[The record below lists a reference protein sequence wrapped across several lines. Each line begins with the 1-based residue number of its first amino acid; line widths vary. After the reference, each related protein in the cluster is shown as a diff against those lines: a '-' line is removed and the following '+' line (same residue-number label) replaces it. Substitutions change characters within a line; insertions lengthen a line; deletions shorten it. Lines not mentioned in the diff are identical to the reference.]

1 MSSTSSEHCLALVDC
16 NNFYV
21 SCERVFRPDLAKVPV
36 AVLSNNAGCELA
48 RSEEVKQL
56 GVAMGTPYFQC
67 GPELRRAGA
76 VVFSS
81 NYPLYGDFSQRVMQ
95 TLEAQCPR
103 VERYSIDEA
112 FVEIPGRK
120 QTEREVFA
128 RQLRARVLRDTGIP
142 VSIGLAPTKVLA
154 KLANRQAK
162 RRKEAAGIWSMP
174 EDPENRQ
181 QQLSVTSL
189 TDVWGI
195 GRRWARRLETEGWQN
210 AADLAAADP
219 AIIRLVAN
227 VVLQRIA
234 LELRGESCLSL
245 EETSPPPRSLVRSRS
260 FGQPLYQLTELRP
273 ALGRYLQR
281 GWEHLRRHHL
291 RASGIQVFLHTSRF
305 HREVCYF
312 GSRQAVIEP
321 TDDLWE
327 LQRCAFALLQQAYRS
342 GVAYTRCGIMLFGL
356 EPDQPSWNMDT
367 AWQPRAELQQAITG
381 LQQRWGRNVLQ
392 LAHTLTATKGLP
404 LQQHRSPRYTTR
416 WSELAIVGKNIFLR

>member
-1 MSSTSSEHCLALVDC
+1 
-16 NNFYV
+16 
-21 SCERVFRPDLAKVPV
+21 
-36 AVLSNNAGCELA
+36 
-48 RSEEVKQL
+48 
-56 GVAMGTPYFQC
+56 
-67 GPELRRAGA
+67 
-76 VVFSS
+76 
-81 NYPLYGDFSQRVMQ
+81 MQ

-120 QTEREVFA
+120 QTEREAFA
-128 RQLRARVLRDTGIP
+128 RQLRVRVLRDTGIP

-162 RRKEAAGIWSMP
+162 RREEAAGIWSMP

-195 GRRWARRLETEGWQN
+195 SRRWARRLETEGWQN

-219 AIIRLVAN
+219 AMIRLVTN

-381 LQQRWGRNVLQ
+381 LQQRWGRDVLQ

>member
-1 MSSTSSEHCLALVDC
+1 VI
-16 NNFYV
+16 
-21 SCERVFRPDLAKVPV
+21 
-36 AVLSNNAGCELA
+36 A

-120 QTEREVFA
+120 QTEREAFA
-128 RQLRARVLRDTGIP
+128 RQLRVRVLRDTGIP

-174 EDPENRQ
+174 EDPETRQ

-195 GRRWARRLETEGWQN
+195 GRRWARRLGIEGWQN

-219 AIIRLVAN
+219 AMIRLVAN

-245 EETSPPPRSLVRSRS
+245 EATSPPPRSLVRSRS
-260 FGQPLYQLTELRP
+260 FGQPLYQLAELRP

-291 RASGIQVFLHTSRF
+291 RTSGIQVFLHTSRF
-305 HREVCYF
+305 HREDRYF

-327 LQRCAFALLQQAYRS
+327 LQRYAFALLERAYRS
-342 GVAYTRCGIMLFGL
+342 GVAYTRCGVMLFGL
-356 EPDQPSWNMDT
+356 EPNQPYWDMGT

-392 LAHTLTATKGLP
+392 LAHTLTVTKGLP
-404 LQQHRSPRYTTR
+404 LQQHRSPRYTTQ
-416 WSELAIVGKNIFLR
+416 WSELAIIGKNIF

>member
-1 MSSTSSEHCLALVDC
+1 MSSTSSDPCLALVDC

-36 AVLSNNAGCELA
+36 AVLSNNDGCVIA

-120 QTEREVFA
+120 QTEQEAFA

-162 RRKEAAGIWSMP
+162 QRKEATGIWSMP
-174 EDPENRQ
+174 EDPETRQ
-181 QQLSVTSL
+181 QQLSVTPL

-219 AIIRLVAN
+219 AMIRLVAN

-260 FGQPLYQLTELRP
+260 FGQPLYQLQTELRP

-305 HREVCYF
+305 HREVRYF
-312 GSRQAVIEP
+312 GSRQVVIEP

-327 LQRCAFALLQQAYRS
+327 LQRCAFTLLQQAYRS
-342 GVAYTRCGIMLFGL
+342 GVAYTRCGVMLFGL

-381 LQQRWGRNVLQ
+381 LQQRWGRSVLQ

-404 LQQHRSPRYTTR
+404 LQQHRSPRYTTQ
-416 WSELAIVGKNIFLR
+416 WSELPVIGLR

>member
-1 MSSTSSEHCLALVDC
+1 MSSTSSEPCLALVDC

-21 SCERVFRPDLAKVPV
+21 SCERVFRPDLAQVPV
-36 AVLSNNAGCELA
+36 AVLSNNDGCVIA

-56 GVAMGTPYFQC
+56 GVMMGTPYFQC

-81 NYPLYGDFSQRVMQ
+81 NYPLYGDLSQRVMK
-95 TLEAQCPR
+95 TLEALCPR

-112 FVEIPGRK
+112 FVEIPGSE
-120 QTEREVFA
+120 QAERETFS
-128 RQLRARVLRDTGIP
+128 RQLQAQILRDTGIP
-142 VSIGLAPTKVLA
+142 VSIGLATTKVLA

-162 RRKEAAGIWSMP
+162 RLREAAGIWSMP
-174 EDPENRQ
+174 EDPETRQ
-181 QQLSVTSL
+181 QQLSATPL

-195 GRRWARRLETEGWQN
+195 GRRWARLLENEGWQN
-210 AADLAAADP
+210 AAELAAADP
-219 AIIRLVAN
+219 AMIRLVAN

-234 LELRGESCLSL
+234 LELRGDSCLSL
-245 EETSPPPRSLVRSRS
+245 EEISSPPRSLVRSRS

-305 HREVCYF
+305 HREIRYF

-327 LQRCAFALLQQAYRS
+327 LQRYAFALLEQAYRS
-342 GVAYTRCGIMLFGL
+342 GVGYTRCGVMLFGL
-356 EPDQPSWNMDT
+356 EPDQPSWKVCK
-367 AWQPRAELQQAITG
+367 AWQQRADLQQAISG
-381 LQQRWGRNVLQ
+381 LQQRWGRDVIQ
-392 LAHTLTATKGLP
+392 LAHTLAATKGLP
-404 LQQHRSPRYTTR
+404 LQQHRSPRYTTQ
-416 WSELAIVGKNIFLR
+416 WSELAIVGKKIFF

>member
-1 MSSTSSEHCLALVDC
+1 MSSTSSDPCLALVDC

-36 AVLSNNAGCELA
+36 AVLSNNDGCVIA

-120 QTEREVFA
+120 QTEQEAFA
-128 RQLRARVLRDTGIP
+128 RQLRARVLRYTGIP
-142 VSIGLAPTKVLA
+142 VSIGLASTKVLA

-174 EDPENRQ
+174 EDPETRQ
-181 QQLSVTSL
+181 QQLSVTRL
-189 TDVWGI
+189 TNVWGI
-195 GRRWARRLETEGWQN
+195 GRRSARRLEIEGWQN

-219 AIIRLVAN
+219 AMIRLVAN

-260 FGQPLYQLTELRP
+260 FGQPLYHLTELRP

-305 HREVCYF
+305 HREVRYF

-327 LQRCAFALLQQAYRS
+327 LQRCAFTLLQQAYRS
-342 GVAYTRCGIMLFGL
+342 GVAYTRCGVMLFGL

-381 LQQRWGRNVLQ
+381 LQQRWGRSVLQ

-404 LQQHRSPRYTTR
+404 LQQHRSPRYTTQ
-416 WSELAIVGKNIFLR
+416 WSELPVIGLH

>member
-1 MSSTSSEHCLALVDC
+1 
-16 NNFYV
+16 
-21 SCERVFRPDLAKVPV
+21 
-36 AVLSNNAGCELA
+36 
-48 RSEEVKQL
+48 
-56 GVAMGTPYFQC
+56 
-67 GPELRRAGA
+67 
-76 VVFSS
+76 
-81 NYPLYGDFSQRVMQ
+81 
-95 TLEAQCPR
+95 
-103 VERYSIDEA
+103 
-112 FVEIPGRK
+112 EIPGRK
-120 QTEREVFA
+120 QTEREAFA
-128 RQLRARVLRDTGIP
+128 RQLRTRVLRDTGIP

-174 EDPENRQ
+174 EDPETRQ
-181 QQLSVTSL
+181 QQLSVTPL

-219 AIIRLVAN
+219 AMIRLVAN

-305 HREVCYF
+305 RREVRYF
-312 GSRQAVIEP
+312 GSRQVVIEP

-327 LQRCAFALLQQAYRS
+327 LQRCAFTLLQQAYRS
-342 GVAYTRCGIMLFGL
+342 GVAYTRCGVMLFGL

-381 LQQRWGRNVLQ
+381 LQQRWGRSVLQ

-404 LQQHRSPRYTTR
+404 LQQHRSPRYTTQ
-416 WSELAIVGKNIFLR
+416 WSELPVIGLR

>member
-1 MSSTSSEHCLALVDC
+1 MSSTSSEPCLALVDC

-21 SCERVFRPDLAKVPV
+21 SCERVFRPDLAQVPV
-36 AVLSNNAGCELA
+36 AVLSNNDGCVIA

-56 GVAMGTPYFQC
+56 GVMMGTPYFQC

-81 NYPLYGDFSQRVMQ
+81 NYPLYGDLSQRVMK
-95 TLEAQCPR
+95 TLEALCPR

-112 FVEIPGRK
+112 FVEIPGSE
-120 QTEREVFA
+120 QVERETFSQ
-128 RQLRARVLRDTGIP
+128 QLQAQVLRDTGIP
-142 VSIGLAPTKVLA
+142 VSIGLATTKVLA

-162 RRKEAAGIWSMP
+162 RLREAAGIWSMP
-174 EDPENRQ
+174 EDPETRQ
-181 QQLSVTSL
+181 QQLSATPL

-195 GRRWARRLETEGWQN
+195 GRRWARRLENEGWQN
-210 AADLAAADP
+210 AAELAAADP
-219 AIIRLVAN
+219 AMIRLVAN

-234 LELRGESCLSL
+234 LELRGDSCLSL
-245 EETSPPPRSLVRSRS
+245 EEISSPPRSLVRSRS

-305 HREVCYF
+305 HREIRYF

-327 LQRCAFALLQQAYRS
+327 LQRYAFALLEQAYRS
-342 GVAYTRCGIMLFGL
+342 GVGYTRCGVMLFGL
-356 EPDQPSWNMDT
+356 EPDQPSWKVCK
-367 AWQPRAELQQAITG
+367 AWQQRADLQQAISG
-381 LQQRWGRNVLQ
+381 LQQRWGRDVIQ

-404 LQQHRSPRYTTR
+404 LQQHRSPRYTTQ
-416 WSELAIVGKNIFLR
+416 WSELAIVGKKIFF

>member
-36 AVLSNNAGCELA
+36 AVLSNNDGCVIA

-120 QTEREVFA
+120 QTEREAFA

-174 EDPENRQ
+174 EDLETRQ
-181 QQLSVTSL
+181 QQLSVTTL

-219 AIIRLVAN
+219 AMIRLVAN

-245 EETSPPPRSLVRSRS
+245 EATSPPPRSLVRSRS
-260 FGQPLYQLTELRP
+260 FGHPLYQLAELRP

-281 GWEHLRRHHL
+281 GWEHLRSHHL
-291 RASGIQVFLHTSRF
+291 RTSGIQVFLHTSRF
-305 HREVCYF
+305 HREDRYF

-327 LQRCAFALLQQAYRS
+327 LQRYAFALLERAYRS
-342 GVAYTRCGIMLFGL
+342 GVAYTRCGVMLFGL
-356 EPDQPSWNMDT
+356 EPNQPYWDMGT

-392 LAHTLTATKGLP
+392 LAHTLTVTKGLP
-404 LQQHRSPRYTTR
+404 LQQHRSPRYTTQ
-416 WSELAIVGKNIFLR
+416 WSELAIIGKNIF

>member
-1 MSSTSSEHCLALVDC
+1 MSSTSSDPCLALVDC

-36 AVLSNNAGCELA
+36 AVLSNNDGCVIA

-120 QTEREVFA
+120 QTEREAFA

-174 EDPENRQ
+174 EDPETRQ
-181 QQLSVTSL
+181 QQLSVTRL
-189 TDVWGI
+189 TNVWGI
-195 GRRWARRLETEGWQN
+195 GRRSARRLEIEGWQN

-219 AIIRLVAN
+219 AMIRLVAN

-273 ALGRYLQR
+273 ALRRYLQR

-305 HREVCYF
+305 HREVRYF

-327 LQRCAFALLQQAYRS
+327 LQRCAFTLLQQAYRS
-342 GVAYTRCGIMLFGL
+342 GVAYTRCGVMLFGL

-381 LQQRWGRNVLQ
+381 LQQRWGRSVLQ

-404 LQQHRSPRYTTR
+404 LQQHRSPRYTTQ
-416 WSELAIVGKNIFLR
+416 WSELPVIGLS

>member
-1 MSSTSSEHCLALVDC
+1 MSSTSSEPCLALVDC

-21 SCERVFRPDLAKVPV
+21 SCERVFRPDLAQVPV
-36 AVLSNNAGCELA
+36 AVLSNNDGCVIA

-76 VVFSS
+76 VIFSS
-81 NYPLYGDFSQRVMQ
+81 NYPLYGDLSQRVMQ
-95 TLEAQCPR
+95 TLEALCPR

-112 FVEIPGRK
+112 FVEIPGSE
-120 QTEREVFA
+120 QVERETFS
-128 RQLRARVLRDTGIP
+128 RQLQAQVLRDTGIP
-142 VSIGLAPTKVLA
+142 VSIGLAKTKVLA

-162 RRKEAAGIWSMP
+162 RLREAAGIWSMP
-174 EDPENRQ
+174 EDPETRQ
-181 QQLSVTSL
+181 QQLSATPL

-210 AADLAAADP
+210 AAELAAADP
-219 AIIRLVAN
+219 AMIRLVTN

-234 LELRGESCLSL
+234 LELRGDSCLSL
-245 EETSPPPRSLVRSRS
+245 EETNSPPRSLVRSRS

-273 ALGRYLQR
+273 ALGRHLQR

-305 HREVCYF
+305 HRELRYF

-327 LQRCAFALLQQAYRS
+327 LQRYAFALLEQAYRS
-342 GVAYTRCGIMLFGL
+342 GVAYTRCGVMLFGL
-356 EPDQPSWNMDT
+356 EPDQPAWNVST
-367 AWQPRAELQQAITG
+367 AWQQRADLQQAITG
-381 LQQRWGRNVLQ
+381 LQQRWGRDVIQ
-392 LAHTLTATKGLP
+392 LAHTLTVTKGLP
-404 LQQHRSPRYTTR
+404 LQQHRSPRYTTQ
-416 WSELAIVGKNIFLR
+416 WSELAIVGKKIFF

>member
-1 MSSTSSEHCLALVDC
+1 MSFTSSEPFIALVDC

-21 SCERVFRPDLAKVPV
+21 SCERVFRPDLSQVPV
-36 AVLSNNAGCELA
+36 AVLSNNDGCVIA

-56 GVAMGTPYFQC
+56 GVAMGTPYYQC

-76 VVFSS
+76 EVFSS

-112 FVEIPGRK
+112 FVEIFGSE
-120 QTEREVFA
+120 QAEREAFA
-128 RQLRARVLRDTGIP
+128 RKLRARILRDIGIP

-162 RRKEAAGIWSMP
+162 QSKEAAGIWSIP
-174 EDPENRQ
+174 DDPAACQ
-181 QQLSVTSL
+181 QQLSATPL

-195 GRRWARRLETEGWQN
+195 GRRWARRLEAEGWQN
-210 AADLAAADP
+210 AAELAAADP
-219 AIIRLVAN
+219 ATVRLVAN

-234 LELRGESCLSL
+234 LELRGEPCLSL
-245 EETSPPPRSLVRSRS
+245 EETSAPPRSLVRSRS
-260 FGQPLYQLTELRP
+260 FGQPLHHLAELRP

-327 LQRCAFALLQQAYRS
+327 LQHCAFTLLEQAYRS

-356 EPDQPSWNMDT
+356 EPDQSSWNMNPT
-367 AWQPRAELQQAITG
+367 WQPRAELQQAITG
-381 LQQRWGRNVLQ
+381 LQQRWGRNILQ
-392 LAHTLTATKGLP
+392 LAHTLTATKDLP
-404 LQQHRSPRYTTR
+404 LQQHQSPQYTTQ
-416 WSELAIVGKNIFLR
+416 WSELPTIGKN